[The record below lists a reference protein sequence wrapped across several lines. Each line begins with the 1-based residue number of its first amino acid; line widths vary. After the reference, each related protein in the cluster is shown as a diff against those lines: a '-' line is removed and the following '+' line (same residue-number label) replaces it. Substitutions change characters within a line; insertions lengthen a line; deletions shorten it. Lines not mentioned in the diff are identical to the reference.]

1 MRPEKKALLG
11 ADIVAQWQTSGL
23 TQTEFARTNNLW
35 VHTLR
40 YWLYKKRN
48 SSGESPAFIEL
59 RNILTHNSVLLR
71 YPNGVEMHLPAV
83 TPVAALKALINL

>member
-1 MRPEKKALLG
+1 MRSEKQASPG
-11 ADIVAQWQTSGL
+11 ADIVAKWQSSGL
-23 TQTEFARTNNLW
+23 TQIEFAQSNNLS

-48 SSGESPAFIEL
+48 PSGESPAFIEL
-59 RNILTHNSVLLR
+59 RNILNHNSVFLR
-71 YPNGVEMHLPAV
+71 YPNGVEMHLPAG